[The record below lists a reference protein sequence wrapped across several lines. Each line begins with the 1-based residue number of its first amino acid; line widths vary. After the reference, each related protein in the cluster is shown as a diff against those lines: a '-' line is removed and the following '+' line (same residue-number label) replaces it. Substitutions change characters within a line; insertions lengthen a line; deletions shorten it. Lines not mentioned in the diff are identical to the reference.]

1 MEESECIGFCSIG
14 INILLEGIK
23 HGLAVFPGTI
33 ASAADAI
40 YSLFDVISS
49 VTVLVGIKI
58 SNMYRVNIH
67 SRYIRQ
73 FERDTKR

>member
-14 INILLEGIK
+14 INILLVGIK
-23 HGLAVFPGTI
+23 YGLAVFSGTI

-40 YSLFDVISS
+40 HSLLDVISS

-58 SNMYRVNIH
+58 SNMCRVNI
-67 SRYIRQ
+67 SSLYII
-73 FERDTKR
+73 DVSGN